1 MARTCKKLAV
11 VLAIAG
17 TISVAAGIASAQTDV
32 YKVNY
37 FSNNLSGAPDATLR
51 IDNPG
56 LTYGNLC
63 AMVYVFASDQQLAE
77 CCGCIET
84 PDGLETFS
92 VQKNLTSNPLTGK
105 VPIDGVVKI
114 VSAKPVGS
122 VCDPTA
128 SYTPVPNLRAWVT
141 HIEDP
146 VGIAYPITETESSNS
161 ALGAS
166 ELAGLQT
173 QCAFVKTLGS
183 GNGICTC
190 GTEALVPPP
199 LCSSE
204 VSASVTPD
212 PLTLDAGQMQQLG
225 ATATFSD
232 GSTPIVAW
240 SSSNT
245 SIATVSSSG
254 LVTAVA
260 TGSATIYATISS
272 STSCASTKVPDP
284 ITVSAITPPHT
295 ASCSTAGSL
304 GTLLQGNSVTAYVPN
319 GSWTSLNTGVLVVP
333 IEPTPLASPS
343 SIATPGAVNSCA
355 ANSNTGEAVCT
366 ANNTDVYLISG
377 SILNKTLTSGAT
389 GLSTF
394 SGGQCENCGVTINPA
409 TNTALISIGVSSTP
423 SQSGLQFLNLATN
436 TFSAPV
442 PAVNELTEDV
452 VWDPGR
458 NLILSPDEQG
468 TYDLFDTSKT
478 PPVEYANVVSGA
490 PNFDSA
496 GEDCETGIA
505 LASDEYTSNLFITD
519 LTQAKFKAGSP
530 TGTWTAPSA
539 LVDIT
544 DFAPYAGSES
554 GTTGIAVAQGTH
566 LGIVTGEF
574 PDPPDTGNAII
585 VIQLPSTSGTGTPA
599 FVDWAVVVLPNDP
612 IGSVFSM
619 GCDPHTVTA
628 YVSPNSGKAIGVVT
642 DYSYTSCKSSGSPQ
656 YLGLIDLA
664 GVLKAPRTPGTHTVS
679 PSYNLTGSG
688 VVKFV
693 PAQ

>member
-1 MARTCKKLAV
+1 MARTRKTLAV

-17 TISVAAGIASAQTDV
+17 TIPFAAGIASAQTDV
-32 YKVNY
+32 YRVNY
-37 FSNNLSGAPDATLR
+37 FSNNLSSAPDATLR

-56 LTYGNLC
+56 VTYGNLC
-63 AMVYVFASDQQLAE
+63 AMVYVFDSDQQLAE
-77 CCGCIET
+77 CCGCVET
-84 PDGLETFS
+84 PDGLRTFS
-92 VQKNLTSNPLTGK
+92 VKNDLTSNPLTGQ
-105 VPIDGVVKI
+105 VPINGVIKI
-114 VSAKPVGS
+114 VAAKPKGS
-122 VCDPTA
+122 VCDPA
-128 SYTPVPNLRAWVT
+128 ANVTPAPNLRAWVT
-141 HIEDP
+141 HIDNP
-146 VGIAYPITETESSNS
+146 VGNTFPITETESSNS
-161 ALGAS
+161 VLGAS
-166 ELAGLQT
+166 ELAALQA

-183 GNGICTC
+183 GNGICAC
-190 GTEALVPPP
+190 GSETSVPPP
-199 LCSSE
+199 TCGALVSSS
-204 VSASVTPD
+204 VSPD
-212 PLTLDAGQMQQLG
+212 PLTLTAGQIQQLS

-232 GSTPIVAW
+232 ASTPIITW
-240 SSSNT
+240 SSSDT
-245 SIATVSSSG
+245 TIATVSSSG
-254 LVTAVA
+254 LVTAVK
-260 TGSATIYATISS
+260 TGTATIYATITSS
-272 STSCASTKVPDP
+272 SSCASTKVSDP
-284 ITVSAITPPHT
+284 ITVSLTPLPSASCAT
-295 ASCSTAGSL
+295 ASSL
-304 GTLLQGNSVTAYVPN
+304 GTLIQGKSVTAYVPN
-319 GSWTSLNTGVLVVP
+319 GSWISANKGVQVVQ
-333 IEPTPLASPS
+333 IEPAPLASPS